1 MLMNFLF
8 HFSFCLLA
16 GFDGENLIVI
26 LCCSQ
31 MVGLFCSV
39 IKTGSLTE
47 WKLKVVGLI
56 QP

>member
-1 MLMNFLF
+1 MF

-16 GFDGENLIVI
+16 GFDGENLTDFVLQSDGWVI
-26 LCCSQ
+26 
-31 MVGLFCSV
+31 FCSV